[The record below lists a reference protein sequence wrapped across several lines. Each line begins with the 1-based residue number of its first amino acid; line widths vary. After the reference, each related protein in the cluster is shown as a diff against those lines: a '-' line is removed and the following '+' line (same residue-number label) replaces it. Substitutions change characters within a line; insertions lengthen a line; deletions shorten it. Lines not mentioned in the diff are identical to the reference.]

1 MKSQLVRSTPA
12 ALLLC
17 GAVLLAGS
25 GGAVAGSMIT
35 GAQIKDGT
43 VTSADVKNKTVK
55 PADLSPT
62 ATRKLQRVGAFQR
75 ITKQAVVAPGDNGQ
89 IAAAC
94 AAGSMVLGVAS
105 HWQLSFAG
113 PQTLLNTA
121 GTIGMAFGSNNTGAN
136 DTLIVDVTCGRVAP

>member
-35 GAQIKDGT
+35 GAQIKNGT
-43 VTSADVKNKTVK
+43 VTSADLKNKTVK
-55 PADLSPT
+55 PSDLSPAT
-62 ATRKLQRVGAFQR
+62 TRKLQRVGAYQR
-75 ITKQAVVAPGDNGQ
+75 VTQSVVVAPGDNGQ
-89 IAAAC
+89 IAAQC
-94 AAGSMVLGVAS
+94 APGSMVLGVAA

-113 PQTLLNTA
+113 PQTLINPANTV
-121 GTIGMAFGSNNTGAN
+121 GMAYGINNAGAN
-136 DTLIVDVTCGRVAP
+136 DTLIVDVTCGRVAS